1 MIQETL
7 DEYIFFR
14 TYLRDPPFNVWVI
27 LRLLAKYGT
36 EARKFCQDDKN
47 KTTDQRKQDN
57 YYRTVDIG
65 YDEEKDDVK
74 VEDNMEFDNI
84 ELPQY
89 QVDNN
94 GNLIRHNAYGDIIE
108 IKYADPE
115 NPVIDVELGDSDSD
129 ENDEDIV
136 VDEEIAQEDVLDI
149 DDDDPLLYEQIR
161 QYIHTR

>member
-1 MIQETL
+1 
-7 DEYIFFR
+7 
-14 TYLRDPPFNVWVI
+14 
-27 LRLLAKYGT
+27 
-36 EARKFCQDDKN
+36 
-47 KTTDQRKQDN
+47 
-57 YYRTVDIG
+57 
-65 YDEEKDDVK
+65 
-74 VEDNMEFDNI
+74 MEFDNM

-94 GNLIRHNAYGDIIE
+94 GNLIRYNAYGDIVE

-136 VDEEIAQEDVLDI
+136 VDEEIAQEDMLDI
-149 DDDDPLLYEQIR
+149 DNDDPLLYEQIR